1 MPAIPDLTG
10 QLVGGTSLVAGADAT
25 DDPNGH
31 GTAMAGIIAAATDNG
46 IGVAGIGFDGVRV
59 MPVTVLDADG
69 LGQDSDIIEGIV
81 WAVDHGAD
89 VINLSFS
96 NPGFSAALQAAV
108 DYAWGR
114 DVVVVAATGN
124 DGSSA
129 PTYPAGDRGVIG
141 VSNTDRSDSLHATSN
156 RGAAT
161 FLGAPGTSIS
171 TLRAGGGTTSVT
183 GTSASASEV
192 SAAAALLRAI
202 DPDASNG
209 TIVGRLAR
217 SAAPAGTRAETGNG
231 RLDLA
236 RAVRDRGTNAVQ
248 PEGVPG
254 AGGPF
259 VGPYVAAA
267 ATVQATTTL
276 DGSTGTINVAPGASI
291 TLAMRVTTT
300 GSGTADDWNSSRW
313 AFGTTA
319 PVAGSMTC
327 VDHGNHTVAGPYTE
341 TFSITA
347 PATAGNYNLYLY
359 AYNGDACAS
368 GQGALFT
375 RTLALDNLAPGAT
388 PDLQA
393 ASDSGSS
400 NTDNI
405 TNAANLTFALAFGE
419 TVMGLTAADFA
430 VLGTATGCVV
440 GAPAGGPASY
450 TVTLTGCTNGTV
462 TLRLAASAVTDG
474 GGNTNAQ
481 SDGPAVTVDRTVP
494 TVTLI
499 DLQAASDSGSSNT
512 DNVTNATTLVFDL
525 TFSEAVTGLAAGDFS
540 EPGTAT
546 GCVFAPSG
554 SGTTYTVTA
563 DELLE
568 RDRDRAS
575 RRQRRDRHR
584 RERDA
589 R

>member
-1 MPAIPDLTG
+1 
-10 QLVGGTSLVAGADAT
+10 
-25 DDPNGH
+25 
-31 GTAMAGIIAAATDNG
+31 MACA
-46 IGVAGIGFDGVRV
+46 V

-96 NPGFSAALQAAV
+96 QPRLQ
-108 DYAWGR
+108 R
-114 DVVVVAATGN
+114 R
-124 DGSSA
+124 
-129 PTYPAGDRGVIG
+129 PAGRRRLRVGARRRRRRRYRQRRLRARRPTRRAIAAVIG
-141 VSNTDRSDSLHATSN
+141 VSNTDRSDSLHPTSN
-156 RGAAT
+156 HGAAT
-161 FLGAPGTSIS
+161 FLGAPGTSIT

-183 GTSASASEV
+183 GTSASAAEV
-192 SAAAALLRAI
+192 AAAAALLRAI

-291 TLAMRVTTT
+291 TLAMRVTTN

-319 PVAGSMTC
+319 PVPGSMTC
-327 VDHGNHTVAGPYTE
+327 VDHGNHSVAGPYTE

-359 AYNGDACAS
+359 
-368 GQGALFT
+368 
-375 RTLALDNLAPGAT
+375 R
-388 PDLQA
+388 LQRRC
-393 ASDSGSS
+393 
-400 NTDNI
+400 
-405 TNAANLTFALAFGE
+405 LR
-419 TVMGLTAADFA
+419 
-430 VLGTATGCVV
+430 LGPGCVV
-440 GAPAGGPASY
+440 HPDARARQPRAGRDAGPAGRVGQ
-450 TVTLTGCTNGTV
+450 
-462 TLRLAASAVTDG
+462 R
-474 GGNTNAQ
+474 Q
-481 SDGPAVTVDRTVP
+481 
-494 TVTLI
+494 
-499 DLQAASDSGSSNT
+499 
-512 DNVTNATTLVFDL
+512 
-525 TFSEAVTGLAAGDFS
+525 
-540 EPGTAT
+540 
-546 GCVFAPSG
+546 
-554 SGTTYTVTA
+554 
-563 DELLE
+563 LE
-568 RDRDRAS
+568 HRQHHE
-575 RRQRRDRHR
+575 RRQPDLRRGVRRDGHR
-584 RERDA
+584 A
-589 R
+589 